1 MLDAAYI
8 TAAEQRARQFQGA
21 WFGTS
26 GSLAADVIRLLNE
39 RKQLMSTV
47 ETLEESVAALRSA
60 VADRMAST
68 DPSDP
73 KMQGYTP
80 MAASLA
86 GCRPAQEAAA
96 RCFDTATDP
105 SPTDIADSDTP
116 AIPEDYILQGHREL
130 KGSRAA
136 EGWRRAV
143 EATKEARLER
153 GRLRGDGILAATPDD
168 DVSPSERML
177 LDAAAAVRDRRRRYG
192 PPLDHFTITVNL
204 INAAFGTAFKPEDWA
219 TMMQLDKIARSRGP
233 ADHPDNDV
241 DGAGYAACR
250 AECRAP

>member
-1 MLDAAYI
+1 MLDADYI
-8 TAAEQRARQFQGA
+8 TAAEHRARQFSGA
-21 WFGTS
+21 YFGTS

-47 ETLEESVAALRSA
+47 ENLEDSVAALRAA
-60 VADRMAST
+60 VADRMAHT
-68 DPSDP
+68 DPADP

-96 RCFDTATDP
+96 RCFDTATDQ
-105 SPTDIADSDTP
+105 SPTEIADSDTP

-136 EGWRRAV
+136 DGWRRAV
-143 EATKEARLER
+143 ESTREARID
-153 GRLRGDGILAATPDD
+153 RLRGDGILAAKPDD
-168 DVSPSERML
+168 DVSPAERML

-192 PPLDHFTITVNL
+192 PPVAHFSITVNL
-204 INAAFGTAFKPEDWA
+204 INARYGTSFKPEDWA
-219 TMMQLDKIARSRGP
+219 TMMQLDKIARSAGP
-233 ADHPDNDV
+233 ADHPDNDI